1 MKKLKVLFTFLLV
14 STTLLFAD
22 NKSIVIQSANIV
34 IDVLEQNV
42 FQRHITSN
50 LIDIAR
56 NGHLL
61 PEETKN
67 KLKSLGFDFSGK
79 LVIMLRP
86 DLDYYY
92 DTDQGHFRIHY
103 DLTGTNAVDN
113 TITNENNIPD
123 YINTM
128 AFVFEEVY
136 DHEINVLGYTIPP
149 YDGMEGGG
157 SNKYDIYVKSTNA
170 YGWTNYGALI
180 GDNENS
186 LNVTENNAYLSHIIM
201 RNNYIGFPNTE
212 LENIQVTA
220 GHEFFHAIQL
230 GYDGEE
236 EIWLMEAT
244 AVWMEEETYDDV
256 NDCYQYMIPWFAKP
270 HVSLTFDTQPYSLQ
284 PYGSYIFFKYID
296 EHLGGRNLIRKTWE
310 QSRIFDSNNEDY
322 SVQSIDLALKSNN
335 HTFKK
340 ALNNMAIA
348 NRILSSDNSA
358 GQYSYEEAIGYQN
371 YREFSYYDTLSIQLG
386 VYDSLIFNKGDVTN
400 IESYNLQQY
409 GSQYIKI
416 NSVDPVRIS
425 IKKPVGED
433 GSINDLTLHTII
445 KSNSGNYE
453 VQTGHVLNI
462 DPGSNTDWIY
472 AVIVADGSEGS
483 NYNYDLSFTDGVSKR
498 NSQFRIGVIN
508 SDDEPYPN
516 PFNSSIN
523 FKIQVF
529 NASNIKVSITDIL
542 GREVKRLT
550 SGVLE
555 QGIYDYQWNG
565 KTQYDEKAPS
575 GVYFIT
581 VVSDKRQEWKKITLI
596 K

>member
-1 MKKLKVLFTFLLV
+1 MKKLKVLLVFFLI

-22 NKSIVIQSANIV
+22 NKSVVIQSANTV
-34 IDVLEQNV
+34 IEV
-42 FQRHITSN
+42 FEERTFVRHLTPYM
-50 LIDIAR
+50 IDIAR

-61 PEETKN
+61 PEETKS

-92 DTDQGHFRIHY
+92 DTAHFRIHY
-103 DLTGTNAVDN
+103 DLTGTNTVDN

-128 AFVFEEVY
+128 AIVFEEVY
-136 DHEINVLGYTIPP
+136 DHEINTLGYIIPP
-149 YDGMEGGG
+149 YDGMAGG
-157 SNKYDIYVKSTNA
+157 SSAYDIYVENLGQST
-170 YGWTNYGALI
+170 YGWINYGALI

-186 LNVTENNAYLSHIIM
+186 PNVTENNAYLSHIIM
-201 RNNYIGFPNTE
+201 NSNYDGFLPNTE
-212 LENIQVTA
+212 LENIQVAA

-230 GYDGEE
+230 GYDGWEK
-236 EIWLMEAT
+236 IWLMEAT
-244 AVWMEEETYDDV
+244 AIWMEEETYDDV
-256 NDCYQYMIPWFAKP
+256 NDCYQYMIPWFEKP
-270 HVSLTFDTQPYSLQ
+270 HLRINPPDSPFTIRR
-284 PYGSYIFFKYID
+284 YGSYIFFKYID

-310 QSRIFDSNNEDY
+310 QSRIFDSSGDIDY
-322 SVQSIDLALKSNN
+322 SIQSIDLALKSNN

-371 YREFSYYDTLSIQLG
+371 YRVFSYYDTLSIQLG

-416 NSVDPVRIS
+416 NSVDPIRIS

-433 GSINDLTLHTII
+433 GSINDLTLHTIV

-453 VQTGHVLNI
+453 VQTGQVLNI

-483 NYNYDLSFTDGVSKR
+483 NYNYDLSFTDGIKNTNTNFTILR
-498 NSQFRIGVIN
+498 QF
-508 SDDEPYPN
+508 PN
-516 PFNSSIN
+516 PFNNSITIKLKVITPQN
-523 FKIQVF
+523 IDLVVYDMLGRKINTIFSGYLSDGNYEYLWNGV
-529 NASNIKVSITDIL
+529 NTHNEKVS
-542 GREVKRLT
+542 
-550 SGVLE
+550 
-555 QGIYDYQWNG
+555 
-565 KTQYDEKAPS
+565 S
-575 GVYFIT
+575 GVYYISA
-581 VVSDKRQEWKKITLI
+581 VSDNRQEWKKITLI

>member
-42 FQRHITSN
+42 FQRHITAN

-149 YDGMEGGG
+149 YDGMAGD
-157 SNKYDIYVKSTNA
+157 SSAYDIYVKSTNA

-244 AVWMEEETYDDV
+244 ATWMEEETYDDV

-270 HVSLTFDTQPYSLQ
+270 YLSLNRPNDFHQ
-284 PYGSYIFFKYID
+284 YGSYIFFKYID

-310 QSRIFDSNNEDY
+310 QSRTYDSNDGDY
-322 SVQSIDLALKSNN
+322 SIQSIDLALQGHNYS
-335 HTFKK
+335 FKK

-358 GQYSYEEAIGYQN
+358 GQYAYEEAIGYQN
-371 YREFSYYDTLSIQLG
+371 YRVFSYYDTLSIQLG

-416 NSVDPVRIS
+416 NSVDPIRIS

-433 GSINDLTLHTII
+433 GSINDLTLHTIV

-483 NYNYDLSFTDGVSKR
+483 NYNYDLSFTNGIKNTNTNFTILR
-498 NSQFRIGVIN
+498 QF
-508 SDDEPYPN
+508 PN
-516 PFNSSIN
+516 PFNNSITIKLKVITPQN
-523 FKIQVF
+523 IDLVVYDMLGRKINTIFSGYLSDGNYEYLWNGV
-529 NASNIKVSITDIL
+529 NTHNEKVS
-542 GREVKRLT
+542 
-550 SGVLE
+550 
-555 QGIYDYQWNG
+555 
-565 KTQYDEKAPS
+565 S
-575 GVYFIT
+575 GVYYISA
-581 VVSDKRQEWKKITLI
+581 VSDNRQEWKKITLI

>member
-128 AFVFEEVY
+128 AIVFEEVY

-149 YDGMEGGG
+149 SDGMEGGG

-180 GDNENS
+180 GDNKNS
-186 LNVTENNAYLSHIIM
+186 HNVTENNAYTSYITM
-201 RNNYIGFPNTE
+201 RNNYNGYPNTE

-230 GYDGEE
+230 GYDGDEA
-236 EIWLMEAT
+236 IWLMEAT
-244 AVWMEEETYDDV
+244 ATWMEEETYDDV

-270 HVSLTFDTQPYSLQ
+270 YLSLNRPNDFHQ
-284 PYGSYIFFKYID
+284 YGSFIFFKYID

-310 QSRIFDSNNEDY
+310 QSRIFDSNNGDY

-433 GSINDLTLHTII
+433 GSINDLTLHTIV

-453 VQTGHVLNI
+453 VQTGQVLNI

-483 NYNYDLSFTDGVSKR
+483 NYNYALSFTDGTKNTNTNFTILR
-498 NSQFRIGVIN
+498 QF
-508 SDDEPYPN
+508 PN
-516 PFNSSIN
+516 PFNNSITIKLKVITPQN
-523 FKIQVF
+523 IDLVVYDMLGRKINTIFSGYLSDGNYEYLWNGV
-529 NASNIKVSITDIL
+529 NTHNEKVS
-542 GREVKRLT
+542 
-550 SGVLE
+550 
-555 QGIYDYQWNG
+555 
-565 KTQYDEKAPS
+565 S
-575 GVYFIT
+575 GVYYISA
-581 VVSDKRQEWKKITLI
+581 VSDNRQEWKKITLI

>member
-1 MKKLKVLFTFLLV
+1 MKKLKVLFIFLLV
-14 STTLLFAD
+14 FTTLVFAD
-22 NKSIVIQSANIV
+22 NQSIAIKSANIV
-34 IDVLEQNV
+34 IDVLEQRT
-42 FQRHITSN
+42 FSRHITAN
-50 LIDIAR
+50 LIEIAR
-56 NGHLL
+56 YGHLL

-86 DLDYYY
+86 DLDFYY

-113 TITNENNIPD
+113 ADSNGDSVPD
-123 YINTM
+123 YIDTM
-128 AFVFEEVY
+128 ASVFEEVY
-136 DHEINVLGYTIPP
+136 NHEIYELGYTIPP
-149 YDGMEGGG
+149 SDGMEGG
-157 SNKYDIYVKSTNA
+157 SSAYDIYVKSTNA
-170 YGWTNYGALI
+170 YGWTNYGALV
-180 GDNENS
+180 GDNVNS
-186 LNVTENNAYLSHIIM
+186 PNIIENNAYLSHMII

-236 EIWLMEAT
+236 EVWLMEAT

-270 HVSLTFDTQPYSLQ
+270 YLSLNRPHDLHQ
-284 PYGSYIFFKYID
+284 YGSFILFKYID

-310 QSRIFDSNNEDY
+310 QSRTYDSNDGDY
-322 SVQSIDLALKSNN
+322 SIQSIDLALKGHN

-348 NRILSSDNSA
+348 NRILSSNNSA
-358 GQYSYEEAIGYQN
+358 GQYAYEEAIGYQN
-371 YREFSYYDTLSIQLG
+371 YREYSYYDTLSIQLG
-386 VYDSLIFNKGDVTN
+386 VYDSLNFSMGDVTN

-416 NSVDPVRIS
+416 NSVDPVKIS

-433 GSINDLTLHTII
+433 GSINDLTLHTIVKTI
-445 KSNSGNYE
+445 SGNYE
-453 VQTGHVLNI
+453 VQTSNILNI
-462 DPGSNTDWIY
+462 DPGSNNDWIY

-483 NYNYDLSFTDGVSKR
+483 NYNYALSFTDGTKNTNTEFTITR
-498 NSQFRIGVIN
+498 QF
-508 SDDEPYPN
+508 PN
-516 PFNSSIN
+516 PFNNSITIKLKVITPQYIDLVVYDMLGR
-523 FKIQVF
+523 KINTIFSGYLSDGNYEYLWNGV
-529 NASNIKVSITDIL
+529 NTHNEKVS
-542 GREVKRLT
+542 
-550 SGVLE
+550 
-555 QGIYDYQWNG
+555 
-565 KTQYDEKAPS
+565 S
-575 GVYFIT
+575 GVYYISA
-581 VVSDKRQEWKKITLI
+581 VSDNRQEWKKITLI

>member
-34 IDVLEQNV
+34 IDVLEHKT
-42 FQRHITSN
+42 FSRHITAN
-50 LIDIAR
+50 LIEIAR
-56 NGHLL
+56 YGHLL

-86 DLDYYY
+86 DLDFYY

-103 DLTGTNAVDN
+103 DLTGANAVDN
-113 TITNENNIPD
+113 TDSNGDTVPD
-123 YINTM
+123 YIETM
-128 AFVFEEVY
+128 ANVFEEVY

-149 YDGMEGGG
+149 YDGMAGG
-157 SNKYDIYVKSTNA
+157 SDAYDIYVKSTNA

-186 LNVTENNAYLSHIIM
+186 LNVIENNAYLSHMII
-201 RNNYIGFPNTE
+201 RNNYIEFPNTE

-230 GYDGEE
+230 GYDGDE

-270 HVSLTFDTQPYSLQ
+270 YLSLNRPNDLHQ
-284 PYGSYIFFKYID
+284 YGSFIFFKYID
-296 EHLGGRNLIRKTWE
+296 EHFGGQNLIRKTWE
-310 QSRIFDSNNEDY
+310 QSRTYDSNDGDY
-322 SVQSIDLALKSNN
+322 SIQSINLALKSNY

-371 YREFSYYDTLSIQLG
+371 YREYSYYDTLSIQLG
-386 VYDSLIFNKGDVTN
+386 VYDSLNFSMGDVTN

-416 NSVDPVRIS
+416 NSVDPVKIS

-433 GSINDLTLHTII
+433 GSINDLTLHTIVKTI
-445 KSNSGNYE
+445 SGNYE
-453 VQTGHVLNI
+453 VQTSNILNI
-462 DPGSNTDWIY
+462 DPGSNNDWIY

-483 NYNYDLSFTDGVSKR
+483 NYNYALSFTDGTKNTNTEFTITR
-498 NSQFRIGVIN
+498 QF
-508 SDDEPYPN
+508 PN
-516 PFNSSIN
+516 PFNNSITIKLKVITPQYIDLVVYDMLGR
-523 FKIQVF
+523 KINTIF
-529 NASNIKVSITDIL
+529 SGYLSNGNYEYLWNGVNSNNEKVS
-542 GREVKRLT
+542 
-550 SGVLE
+550 
-555 QGIYDYQWNG
+555 
-565 KTQYDEKAPS
+565 S
-575 GVYFIT
+575 GVYYISA
-581 VVSDKRQEWKKITLI
+581 VSDNRQEWKKITLI